1 MSFWKMA
8 YDFGWVTKEEL
19 RNAVITVE
27 NPFGHITKE
36 EYKQITNEE
45 F

>member
-19 RNAVITVE
+19 RSAVKTAE

-36 EYKQITNEE
+36 EYKEITGED

>member
-8 YDFGWVTKEEL
+8 YDFGWVTKEKL
-19 RNAVITVE
+19 KDAVKTAE
-27 NPFGHITKE
+27 NPFGQITKE
-36 EYKQITNEE
+36 DYKEITGED